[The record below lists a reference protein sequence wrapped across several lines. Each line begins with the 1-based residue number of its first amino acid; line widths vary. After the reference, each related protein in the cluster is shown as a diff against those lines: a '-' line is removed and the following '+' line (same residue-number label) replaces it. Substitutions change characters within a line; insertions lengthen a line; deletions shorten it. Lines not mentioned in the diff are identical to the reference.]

1 MEPRAQYAPRA
12 AGVARPIRTAF
23 RLSVSASSYNFI
35 HNCCHCTVTGSSLCS
50 SVALLPLA
58 FQSGWLCLKRAD
70 TPQPSAT
77 QGLAVLLVVLP
88 VYLRNFTATHSR
100 IPKRSTERWLL
111 QAFVWEAPATERQE
125 MSCPKSTS
133 VVFGGVTP
141 LRHYAA
147 PRSTSAGLL
156 QGMQLHPD
164 DAIFRGSQSTARRG
178 GRAWSCVAE
187 VMVSH
192 WAGEG
197 DKWMSGCCLQNCESR
212 FVAWGGRSFSSKSD
226 NEPDP
231 VWRWQ
236 SSRQVLETTQPFMIS
251 APPAGLSSSHS
262 ASIESDKLY
271 NQTLSLPMPPS
282 PTPRNQSPTGKVTLA
297 TSKSQNP
304 SQGMRRTRHS
314 RHPPFALSD
323 LQTSPS
329 GAAGKQLKKGCPNS
343 GPFGL
348 P

>member
-1 MEPRAQYAPRA
+1 
-12 AGVARPIRTAF
+12 
-23 RLSVSASSYNFI
+23 
-35 HNCCHCTVTGSSLCS
+35 
-50 SVALLPLA
+50 
-58 FQSGWLCLKRAD
+58 
-70 TPQPSAT
+70 
-77 QGLAVLLVVLP
+77 
-88 VYLRNFTATHSR
+88 
-100 IPKRSTERWLL
+100 
-111 QAFVWEAPATERQE
+111 

-141 LRHYAA
+141 QSHYAA

-297 TSKSQNP
+297 TSKTQVRECAGRGIRGIHRSLYP
-304 SQGMRRTRHS
+304 TCRLHLPERRGNN
-314 RHPPFALSD
+314 A
-323 LQTSPS
+323 
-329 GAAGKQLKKGCPNS
+329 KKGVRIQ
-343 GPFGL
+343 GPLDCRERPKFTFARAYEHSVPRLASARSCCRQTRLGTVSSFGHV
-348 P
+348 